1 MRKQN
6 WPLEKREDLANVALI
21 EKAKLMDLAL
31 ELEQDRAPL
40 EDALKKYEEDIVLLE
55 AKIKEAKQ
63 KQKALYERQNSAQT
77 RLNVRAKLYRNR
89 IENMMSCFNM
99 MEKRIEETESRVEA
113 EEMGREKSLHEEL
126 LI

>member
-21 EKAKLMDLAL
+21 EKAKLVDLAL

-63 KQKALYERQNSAQT
+63 KQKSTL
-77 RLNVRAKLYRNR
+77 
-89 IENMMSCFNM
+89 
-99 MEKRIEETESRVEA
+99 
-113 EEMGREKSLHEEL
+113 
-126 LI
+126 

>member
-21 EKAKLMDLAL
+21 EKAKLVDLAL

-55 AKIKEAKQ
+55 AKIKEAK
-63 KQKALYERQNSAQT
+63 
-77 RLNVRAKLYRNR
+77 
-89 IENMMSCFNM
+89 
-99 MEKRIEETESRVEA
+99 
-113 EEMGREKSLHEEL
+113 
-126 LI
+126 